1 MSESDPKELW
11 SVRSGCEAV
20 EATMGARQAL
30 GLPDIGRDGLAP
42 TLRSGLTGPRHTTSV
57 LSSVS
62 ALGHWNDLEI
72 WPNGVGEDREKA
84 SAFAATNGHFRLSI
98 PDCMLLQGF
107 PSNWP
112 IKPPV
117 YKALGLI
124 GNSVAPPMGYH
135 VALAVARSLA
145 AD

>member
-11 SVRSGCEAV
+11 SVQSGCEAV

-84 SAFAATNGHFRLSI
+84 SAFAATNGHFRRKRTANPI
-98 PDCMLLQGF
+98 PVGQ
-107 PSNWP
+107 
-112 IKPPV
+112 
-117 YKALGLI
+117 
-124 GNSVAPPMGYH
+124 
-135 VALAVARSLA
+135 A
-145 AD
+145 A